1 MNIQYFYNLF
11 KYLKL
16 LHIMSS
22 INHEINT
29 TESIIKYMF
38 EQIILLNNRI
48 DTLEKQITNKET
60 IPIIQNN
67 QKKIDFSNVDWN
79 QVHYY

>member
-67 QKKIDFSNVDWN
+67 QTKIDFSNVDWN

>member
-1 MNIQYFYNLF
+1 
-11 KYLKL
+11 
-16 LHIMSS
+16 MSS

-29 TESIIKYMF
+29 TENIIKYMF

-67 QKKIDFSNVDWN
+67 QNKIDFSNVDWN

>member
-16 LHIMSS
+16 IHIMSS

-29 TESIIKYMF
+29 TENIIKYMF

-48 DTLEKQITNKET
+48 DTLEKQIKNKET
-60 IPIIQNN
+60 IHIIQNN
-67 QKKIDFSNVDWN
+67 QNKVDFSNVDWN